1 MGITQKR
8 GNKMKVYTAGI
19 IGYGGMAGNHEKV
32 MRVDYDRMKLKGI
45 FDINERRCDVAKE
58 QGYYVYSSREEML
71 SDPEI
76 DVVIIAATNDVH
88 KEIAIDALKAGKSVI
103 CEKPVTMTSDELNEV
118 MAVAEESKGVF
129 TVDQNRRTNKDFV
142 LMMRSVE
149 SGKIGKPYLI
159 ESRVEGSRGM
169 PGGWRC
175 EKKLGGGMML
185 DWGVHLIDQVMYFI
199 DEKVTEVYCKMFNVH
214 YDEVEDNLKLI
225 LTFESGLVAQIEVST
240 NNYIKHPRWYV
251 LGDEGTLQIDD
262 WDCEGKIVRCL
273 DKENIW
279 GEEIAVT
286 KAGPTKT
293 MAPRIP
299 ETVQTFEL
307 SEPLDVVD
315 NLTVVYNQ
323 LLDAVEGKAELTIK
337 PEQTMRVMKVM
348 EASFKSA
355 QDGCALKV
363 NI

>member
-1 MGITQKR
+1 
-8 GNKMKVYTAGI
+8 MKVYTAGI

-45 FDINERRCDVAKE
+45 FDINAHRCDVARE

-71 SDPEI
+71 NDPDI
-76 DVVIIAATNDVH
+76 DVVIVAATNDVH
-88 KEIAIDALKAGKSVI
+88 KEIAIAALKAGKNVI
-103 CEKPVTMTSDELNEV
+103 CEKPVTMTSAELKEV
-118 MAVAEESKGVF
+118 MEVAEKSDGVF

-142 LMMRSVE
+142 LMMRNVE
-149 SGKIGKPYLI
+149 AGRIGKPYVI

-169 PGGWRC
+169 PGGWRT
-175 EKKLGGGMML
+175 EKELGGGMML
-185 DWGVHLIDQVMYFI
+185 DWGVHLIDQIMYFVKE
-199 DEKVTEVYCKMFNVH
+199 DVKEVYCKMFKVH

-225 LTFESGLVAQIEVST
+225 LTFESGLVAQIEVGT

-262 WDCEGKIVRCL
+262 WDCTGRVVRCL

-293 MAPRIP
+293 MAPRSP

-307 SEPLDVVD
+307 SEPTDIVD

-348 EASFKSA
+348 EAAFESA
-355 QDGCALKV
+355 ESGNAVKV

>member
-1 MGITQKR
+1 
-8 GNKMKVYTAGI
+8 MKIYTAGI

-45 FDINERRCDVAKE
+45 FDISSHRCDVARE
-58 QGYYVYSSREEML
+58 QGYYAYSSREEML
-71 SDPEI
+71 NDPEI
-76 DVVIIAATNDVH
+76 EVVIIAATNDVH
-88 KEIAIDALKAGKSVI
+88 KEIAIDALRAGKHVI
-103 CEKPVTMTSDELNEV
+103 CEKPATMTSDELCEI
-118 MAVAEESKGVF
+118 MAVAKETGKIF
-129 TVDQNRRTNKDFV
+129 TVDQNRRTNRDFV
-142 LMMRSVE
+142 LMMQTVE
-149 SGKIGKPYLI
+149 SGKIGKPYVI

-169 PGGWRC
+169 PGGWRT

-185 DWGVHLIDQVMYFI
+185 DWGVHLIDQVMYFAK
-199 DEKVTEVYCKMFNVH
+199 EKVTEVYCQMFNVH
-214 YDEVEDNLKLI
+214 YDEVEDNLKLMM
-225 LTFESGLVAQIEVST
+225 TFESGLTAQIEVGT

-262 WDCEGKIVRCL
+262 WDCSGRAVRCL
-273 DKENIW
+273 DKENKW

-293 MAPRIP
+293 MAPRSP
-299 ETVQTFEL
+299 ETVETFEL
-307 SEPLDVVD
+307 SEPEGVTD

-337 PEQTMRVMKVM
+337 PEEALRVMKVM
-348 EASFKSA
+348 EAAFESA
-355 QDGCALKV
+355 EKHCALSV